1 MGAGKVGGIGGGDLS
16 YNNENTNGG
25 INTPKVG
32 SGKVVGFVTA
42 NIYQAA
48 TLNKLLPR
56 GFKIDLVDIV
66 QKNTQQRLA

>member
-1 MGAGKVGGIGGGDLS
+1 MGAGKVGGVGGGEHS
-16 YNNENTNGG
+16 YNNENTGGMTNGG
-25 INTPKVG
+25 LMTPKVG

-66 QKNTQQRLA
+66 